1 MMNVNKTQIFNF
13 NDAKVRI
20 VEKDGQPWFV
30 LKDIA
35 EVLEIGHV
43 PALRQRLSDDVV
55 SNYPIPDA
63 LGRQQDT
70 TIINEDGLYDVIL
83 ESRKPEART
92 FRKWVTSEVLPSIRK
107 TGQYGIPTTLPEALR
122 LAADL
127 ADKNLQLQLEGAQK
141 DQIINELQPKAS
153 YVDQIL
159 KSKSTVTITQI
170 AKDYGLSGQEL
181 NRILHDEGVQYKMN
195 GQWLLYRKHQDQGYT
210 KSNTVDIHHSDGSQ
224 SVKMNTQWTQKG
236 RLFIHEILRSRSIIP
251 FMDRQNT
258 A

>member
-1 MMNVNKTQIFNF
+1 VNMPQIFSF
-13 NDAKVRI
+13 NDAQVRI
-20 VEKDGQPWFV
+20 IEKDGQPWFV
-30 LKDIA
+30 LKDVC
-35 EVLEIGHV
+35 EVLELDQVAGV
-43 PALRQRLSDDVV
+43 KRRLSDDVI
-55 SNYPIPDA
+55 SNHPIPDA

-83 ESRKPEART
+83 ESRKPEARA
-92 FRKWVTSEVLPSIRK
+92 FRKWVTSEVLPSIRQ
-107 TGQYGIPTTLPEALR
+107 TGQYGLPKSLPEALR
-122 LAADL
+122 FAAVLAE
-127 ADKNLQLQLEGAQK
+127 KNIQLQLEGAQK

-181 NRILHDEGVQYKMN
+181 NKILHQEDVQYKMN
-195 GQWLLYRKHQDQGYT
+195 GQWLLYRKHQNQGYT
-210 KSNTVDIHHSDGSQ
+210 KSNTVDIHHTDGSQ

-236 RLFIHEILRSRSIIP
+236 RLFIHEILKSRSIIP
-251 FMDRQNT
+251 FMDRES